1 MPLKIAFTVL
11 KLLKSKHSC
20 LGDALKIPIIVKLR
34 PFPDLP

>member
-11 KLLKSKHSC
+11 KLVKLTHSC
-20 LGDALKIPIIVKLR
+20 LRDALKIPIIVKFW